1 MTMMMFIFRRLIQT
15 IPVVIGVTFVVF
27 FIMQLVPGDPAV
39 LLAGEGASKETVN
52 AIREQ
57 LGLNRPLLVQYF
69 DYLLNVFQGDFGTSL
84 KNSQPVLDEIMVRL
98 PITMELAFFSIIITI
113 VLGMAAG
120 IISAVK
126 PYSLTD
132 TSVMLVALLGISL
145 PSFWFGL
152 MMMYFF
158 SVKLQIL
165 PVAGWDSILHVIL
178 PALTLG
184 AGGAAIV
191 ARMTRSSMLE
201 VIRQDY
207 IRTARAKG
215 LREHVIIYKHALRNA
230 LIPVITVV
238 GLQFGALLGG
248 TVLVESIFAINGLGR
263 MIVDAIRMRDL
274 PVVQGGVLAASL
286 IFVIVNLFVDVF
298 YRFFNKR
305 IELN

>member
-1 MTMMMFIFRRLIQT
+1 MLMFIFRRLLQT

-39 LLAGEGASKETVN
+39 LLAGEGASKETIN
-52 AIREQ
+52 GIREQ

-69 DYLLNVFQGDFGTSL
+69 DYLTNIFHGDFGTSL

-98 PITMELAFFSIIITI
+98 PITMELAFFSILITI
-113 VLGMAAG
+113 ILGMAAG
-120 IISAVK
+120 IISAIK

-132 TSVMLVALLGISL
+132 TGVMLVALLGISL

-178 PALTLG
+178 PSLTLG

-201 VIRQDY
+201 VVRQDY

-215 LREHVIIYKHALRNA
+215 LRERVIIYKHALRNA

-238 GLQFGALLGG
+238 GLQFGSLLGG

-274 PVVQGGVLAASL
+274 PMVQGGVLMASL

>member
-1 MTMMMFIFRRLIQT
+1 MLMFVFRRLIQT

-57 LGLNRPLLVQYF
+57 LGLNRPLMVQYF
-69 DYLLNVFQGDFGTSL
+69 DYLLNVFQGDLGSSL

-98 PITMELAFFSIIITI
+98 PITMELAFFSILITI

-120 IISAVK
+120 IISAIK

>member
-1 MTMMMFIFRRLIQT
+1 MLMFVLRRLIQT

-57 LGLNRPLLVQYF
+57 LGLNRPLMVQYF
-69 DYLLNVFQGDFGTSL
+69 DYLLNVFQGDLGSSL

-98 PITMELAFFSIIITI
+98 PITMELAFFSILITI

-120 IISAVK
+120 IISAIK

>member
-1 MTMMMFIFRRLIQT
+1 MLMFILRRILQT
-15 IPVVIGVTFVVF
+15 IPVIIGVTFVVF

-39 LLAGEGASKETVN
+39 LLAGEGASKETIE

-57 LGLNRPLLVQYF
+57 LGLNQPLYIQYF
-69 DYLLNVFQGDFGTSL
+69 EYLSNVFKGDLGVSL
-84 KNSQPVLDEIMVRL
+84 KNSQPVLDEILVRL
-98 PITMELAFFSIIITI
+98 PITIELAFFSIIITI

-132 TSVMLVALLGISL
+132 VSVMLVALLGISL

-152 MMMYFF
+152 MLMYFF

-165 PVAGWDSILHVIL
+165 PVAGWDSLLHVIL
-178 PALTLG
+178 PAVTLG

-215 LREHVIIYKHALRNA
+215 LRERIIISKHALRNA

-274 PVVQGGVLAASL
+274 PMVQGGVLFASL
-286 IFVIVNLFVDVF
+286 IFVVVNLFVDVF

>member
-1 MTMMMFIFRRLIQT
+1 MLMFILRRLMQT

-39 LLAGEGASKETVN
+39 LLAGEGASKETIE

-69 DYLLNVFQGDFGTSL
+69 DYLISVFRGDFGVSL
-84 KNSQPVLDEIMVRL
+84 KNSQPVLDEILVRL
-98 PITMELAFFSIIITI
+98 PITIELAFFSILITI

-120 IISAVK
+120 IISAIK
-126 PYSLTD
+126 PYSLKD
-132 TSVMLVALLGISL
+132 TMVMIVALLGISL

-152 MMMYFF
+152 MLMYFF

-165 PVAGWDSILHVIL
+165 PVAGWDSFLHVIL
-178 PALTLG
+178 PSLTLG

-215 LREHVIIYKHALRNA
+215 VRESLIIYKHGLRNA

-263 MIVDAIRMRDL
+263 MIVDSIRMRDL
-274 PVVQGGVLAASL
+274 PMVQGGVLVASL
-286 IFVIVNLFVDVF
+286 VFVVVNLIVDVL

>member
-1 MTMMMFIFRRLIQT
+1 MLMFILRRLVQT
-15 IPVVIGVTFVVF
+15 VPVIFGVTLVVF
-27 FIMQLVPGDPAV
+27 TIMQLVPGDPAV
-39 LLAGEGASKETVN
+39 LLAGEGATKETIEALRV
-52 AIREQ
+52 Q
-57 LGLNRPLLVQYF
+57 LGLNQPLYVQYME
-69 DYLLNVFQGDFGTSL
+69 YVSSIFQGDFGTSL
-84 KNSQPVLDEIMVRL
+84 KNNQPVLDEILLRL
-98 PITMELAFFSIIITI
+98 PITLELAIFSTMITI

-126 PYSLTD
+126 PYSITD
-132 TSVMLVALLGISL
+132 TVVMVIALLGISL

-152 MMMYFF
+152 MLMYGF
-158 SVKLQIL
+158 SVKLQIF
-165 PVAGWDSILHVIL
+165 PVAGWDSLAHIVL
-178 PALTLG
+178 PAFTLG

-215 LREHVIIYKHALRNA
+215 VKERVIVYKHALRNA

-263 MIVDAIRMRDL
+263 MIVDSIRMRDL
-274 PVVQGGVLAASL
+274 PMVQGGVLVASL
-286 IFVIVNLFVDVF
+286 VFVAVNLLVDIL

>member
-1 MTMMMFIFRRLIQT
+1 MLMFILRRLFQT
-15 IPVVIGVTFVVF
+15 IPVIFGVTIVVF
-27 FIMQLVPGDPAV
+27 IIMQLVPGDPAV
-39 LLAGEGASKETVN
+39 LLAGEGATQETIQ
-52 AIREQ
+52 ALRTQ
-57 LGLNRPLLVQYF
+57 LGLNQPLYAQYI
-69 DYLLNVFQGDFGTSL
+69 DYVTNIFRGDLGTSL
-84 KNSQPVLDEIMVRL
+84 KNNQPVLDEIMLRL
-98 PITMELAFFSIIITI
+98 PITLELAIFSTIITI

-126 PYSLTD
+126 PYSIID
-132 TSVMLVALLGISL
+132 TVVMVIALLGISL

-152 MMMYFF
+152 MLMYGF
-158 SVKLQIL
+158 SVKLQL
-165 PVAGWDSILHVIL
+165 FPVAGWDSLAHIVL
-178 PALTLG
+178 PAFTLG

-215 LREHVIIYKHALRNA
+215 VKERVIIYKHALRNA
-230 LIPVITVV
+230 LIPVITVI

-263 MIVDAIRMRDL
+263 MIVDSIRMRDL
-274 PVVQGGVLAASL
+274 PMVQGGVLVASL
-286 IFVIVNLFVDVF
+286 VFVAVNLLVDVL

>member
-1 MTMMMFIFRRLIQT
+1 MLMFILRRVFQT
-15 IPVVIGVTFVVF
+15 IPVIIGVTFVVF

-39 LLAGEGASKETVN
+39 LLAGEGASKETIE

-57 LGLNRPLLVQYF
+57 LGLNQPLYIQYF
-69 DYLLNVFQGDFGTSL
+69 EYLTNVFRGDLGVSL
-84 KNSQPVLDEIMVRL
+84 KNSQPVLDEILVRL
-98 PITMELAFFSIIITI
+98 PITIELAFFSIIITI

-132 TSVMLVALLGISL
+132 VSVMLVALLGISL

-152 MMMYFF
+152 MLMYFF
-158 SVKLQIL
+158 SVKLQVL
-165 PVAGWDSILHVIL
+165 PVAGWDSLLHVIL
-178 PALTLG
+178 PAVTLG

-191 ARMTRSSMLE
+191 ARMTRSSILE

-215 LREHVIIYKHALRNA
+215 LRERIIIYKHALRNA

-274 PVVQGGVLAASL
+274 PMVQGGVLFASL
-286 IFVIVNLFVDVF
+286 IFVTVNLFVDVF

>member
-1 MTMMMFIFRRLIQT
+1 MLMFIFRRLLQT

-39 LLAGEGASKETVN
+39 LLAGEGASKETIN
-52 AIREQ
+52 GIREQ

-69 DYLLNVFQGDFGTSL
+69 DYLTNIFHGDFGTSL

-98 PITMELAFFSIIITI
+98 PITMELAFFSILITI
-113 VLGMAAG
+113 ILGMAAG
-120 IISAVK
+120 IISAIK

-132 TSVMLVALLGISL
+132 TGVMLVALLGISL

-178 PALTLG
+178 PSLTLG

-201 VIRQDY
+201 VVRQDY

-215 LREHVIIYKHALRNA
+215 LRERVIIYKHALRNA

-238 GLQFGALLGG
+238 GLQFGSLLGG

-274 PVVQGGVLAASL
+274 PMVQGGVLMASL
-286 IFVIVNLFVDVF
+286 IFVIVNLLVDVF

>member
-1 MTMMMFIFRRLIQT
+1 MLMFIIRRLLQT

-39 LLAGEGASKETVN
+39 LLAGEGASKETIE

-57 LGLNRPLLVQYF
+57 LGLNRPLFVQYL
-69 DYLLNVFQGDFGTSL
+69 DYLMSIFRGDFGVSL
-84 KNSQPVLDEIMVRL
+84 KNSQPVLDEILVRL
-98 PITMELAFFSIIITI
+98 PITIELAFFSILITV

-120 IISAVK
+120 IISAIK

-132 TSVMLVALLGISL
+132 TSVMIVALLGISL

-165 PVAGWDSILHVIL
+165 PVAGWDSILHIIL

-215 LREHVIIYKHALRNA
+215 LRERVIVYKHALRNA

-263 MIVDAIRMRDL
+263 MIVDSIRMRDL
-274 PVVQGGVLAASL
+274 PMVQGGVLVASL
-286 IFVIVNLFVDVF
+286 VFVIVNLLVDVM